1 MATLTT
7 ESANLIKAS
16 GDIAVE
22 GFYREDSLRQIFQV
36 VPNLGQMNDNYARWQ
51 VMYDGSNNAES
62 YTEDAPAPVAG
73 YLNHAQALIAI
84 PNYQASFKITGQVAN
99 YVRTPAAY
107 VDAVIS
113 EQNYALRNLV
123 DAVNTAM
130 VSAIQ
135 SQVDA
140 SNTHGSLT
148 RATVGMTS
156 YYVDYGNDNEL
167 LPSDMDT
174 MMTALQ
180 GATYGSPYPMSDYV
194 ILMAPT
200 TYSDLQVNLYTD
212 AGAGRASMVTQT
224 GATSVD
230 GSVLRVNGTWMGI
243 PIVFVPR
250 MTDGYVLCGPRSVVK
265 IVETKRP
272 TTEMLGKVNDADQYL
287 ITTYA
292 QLIVTQPRYW
302 GKLIHTA

>member
-7 ESANLIKAS
+7 ESYNLIKAS

-22 GFYREDSLRQIFQV
+22 GFYREDSLRQIFPV
-36 VPNLGQMNDNYARWQ
+36 VPNLGSLNDNYARWQ
-51 VMYDGSNNAES
+51 VLYDGSNNAES

-99 YVRTPAAY
+99 YVRSPAAY

-113 EQNYALRNLV
+113 EQSYALRNLT
-123 DAVNTAM
+123 DKINTSM
-130 VSAIQ
+130 VTSLQ

-174 MMTALQ
+174 MVTNLM
-180 GATYGSPYPMSDYV
+180 GATYGSPYPMSNYV
-194 ILMAPT
+194 CLMNAT
-200 TYSDLQVNLYTD
+200 TYSDLQANLYAD
-212 AGAGRASMVTQT
+212 AGASRAQLVTQT

-230 GSVLRVNGTWMGI
+230 GSVLRENGTWSGI
-243 PIVFVPR
+243 PILFMPR
-250 MTDGYVLCGPRSVVK
+250 MTDGYVLMGPRDVVR

-272 TTEMLGKVNDADQYL
+272 TTELLGKVNDADQYL
-287 ITTYA
+287 ITSYA